1 MKRIAGLP
9 LITMFGLTA
18 ALLGGVGCGSDTAG
32 GADGGEP
39 SLALKTTAATMADGG
54 MSDLPDL
61 PKNSGLPT
69 VDLAGVYHPSET
81 REEGTKV
88 GALAMET
95 PVYAR
100 ADTSSSRLGVLRA
113 GAIVGAESKAI
124 SGPGCP
130 GTFRAIKPMGFVC
143 LNADATLNMEH
154 PVLRSATRR
163 PDPSA
168 KLPYIYGTVLRGG
181 PIYAR
186 IPTAEDLKVNE
197 PHLAQH
203 LKKWER
209 DKESGATYGLDLW
222 TRWEN
227 DKTTP
232 ALDSLAARTTDT
244 DIPWFLQNGGRSPN
258 LGLAKGSET
267 KIGEMSRRNGIAFID
282 TFLSEGRR
290 YGLTT
295 DLRVMPTDR
304 FRPIRGSDYH
314 GIRLPEEA
322 EFPFAFVRMRNQKR
336 WKVERG
342 QVKQAGTWPWRTVV
356 PLSGHQR
363 FINGTLHFESK
374 DGFFIEDRAASKV
387 EVAKKMPQWAT
398 NGERWIDVNITK
410 QLLILYE
417 GTKPVYT
424 TLVST
429 GEAGLG
435 DPTKTK
441 STLRGIFRV
450 HTKFVSATMDSKVS
464 GEEFELRDV
473 PYVQYFQDGYALHA
487 SYWHDVFGMPKSH
500 GCINLAP
507 EDARRIFYFTEPKV
521 PEGWHGAAKALT
533 GTVVFIHE

>member
-154 PVLRSATRR
+154 PVLRAATRR